1 MDDRRERKYRRYS
14 LVCPVYLEFQSGGS
28 AAEVETVSE
37 NMSICGLLVRSS
49 SMIPHHTP
57 VTFMIRIEGKET
69 FHPIHLMGAG
79 RIVRVESRG
88 LGAGFATAIA
98 CETPIAQLEEH
109 LPVGETGNFG
119 NSC

>member
-1 MDDRRERKYRRYS
+1 
-14 LVCPVYLEFQSGGS
+14 
-28 AAEVETVSE
+28 
-37 NMSICGLLVRSS
+37 
-49 SMIPHHTP
+49 MIPHHTP
-57 VTFMIRIEGKET
+57 VTFMIRIEGKEA
-69 FHPIHLMGAG
+69 FHSVYLMGTG

>member
-1 MDDRRERKYRRYS
+1 MNDRGERKYRRYS
-14 LVCPVYLEFQSGGS
+14 LVCPVYLESRSGGF
-28 AAEVETVSE
+28 ATEVETVSE
-37 NMSICGLLVRSS
+37 NMSVCGLLVRSP

-88 LGAGFATAIA
+88 LGDGFATAIA